1 MRTALRGVA
10 LALPPLVPLPLTLAP
25 PAPFPLV
32 TSAAATRAFVAPGV
46 SRADY
51 IVRTS
56 SGPLAIHVVAF
67 DPREPTLRITTV
79 LAHDRLASEG
89 ETISSM
95 ARRTGAVAGINADYF
110 DIGNTNQPV
119 GIVVRDGT
127 LVRSPYHRIAF
138 AVTRAHDVRFLRF
151 GFGGTAAWGHDERA
165 ADRRQRVAAPRR
177 RGALGAGFR
186 GARPGSRSHPRAAR
200 PRIES
205 GPVPRDRIGPG
216 GRGIRGGAGGAGAR
230 PGGGGLRFSRS
241 RRCR

>member
-1 MRTALRGVA
+1 MERIVRPRTPVTRLRTALRGVA

-25 PAPFPLV
+25 PAPFPLM

-89 ETISSM
+89 ETVSSM

-110 DIGNTNQPV
+110 ES
-119 GIVVRDGT
+119 GT
-127 LVRSPYHRIAF
+127 RISRSASSSATGRWCAARTTASRSP
-138 AVTRAHDVRFLRF
+138 
-151 GFGGTAAWGHDERA
+151 
-165 ADRRQRVAAPRR
+165 
-177 RGALGAGFR
+177 
-186 GARPGSRSHPRAAR
+186 
-200 PRIES
+200 
-205 GPVPRDRIGPG
+205 
-216 GRGIRGGAGGAGAR
+216 
-230 PGGGGLRFSRS
+230 
-241 RRCR
+241 